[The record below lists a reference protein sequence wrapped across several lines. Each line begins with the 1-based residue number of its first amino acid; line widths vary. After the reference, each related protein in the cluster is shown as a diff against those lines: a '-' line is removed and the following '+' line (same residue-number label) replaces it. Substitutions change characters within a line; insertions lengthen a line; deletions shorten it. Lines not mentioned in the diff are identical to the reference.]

1 MNLEYQ
7 DDQIDTSAKL
17 LDTTYESY
25 GFNDDPI
32 ERLLT
37 DEYHCGKLVSVGVFT
52 SVIGMCKILTIIIKC
67 TCINS

>member
-1 MNLEYQ
+1 MNPDYWGR

-17 LDTTYESY
+17 LDTTYKSY

-32 ERLLT
+32 GRLLT
-37 DEYHCGKLVSVGVFT
+37 DEYQLVLVGVFT
-52 SVIGMCKILTIIIKC
+52 SFIGMCKILIKC